1 MYNDSTSWLVH
12 GRSAH
17 LRASVRLAL
26 GTSPR
31 QQKRLAEGVWSFFC
45 SELRRLS
52 LRSLR
57 GGSLY
62 HELLAARTLLE
73 LSIQLFRLVV

>member
-1 MYNDSTSWLVH
+1 MAGAWQVRAPPSFRATRDW
-12 GRSAH
+12 H
-17 LRASVRLAL
+17 LAAP
-26 GTSPR
+26 GKA
-31 QQKRLAEGVWSFFC
+31 KRLAGGSL
-45 SELRRLS
+45 ELFLLRAPSLS

-73 LSIQLFRLVV
+73 LSIQLFHLVV

>member
-1 MYNDSTSWLVH
+1 MAGAWQVRAPPSFLATRAW
-12 GRSAH
+12 H
-17 LRASVRLAL
+17 LCRASKA
-26 GTSPR
+26 
-31 QQKRLAEGVWSFFC
+31 KRLAEGDWSFFC

>member
-1 MYNDSTSWLVH
+1 MAGAWQVRAPPSFRATRAW
-12 GRSAH
+12 H
-17 LRASVRLAL
+17 LAA
-26 GTSPR
+26 PAKA
-31 QQKRLAEGVWSFFC
+31 KRLAEGVWSFFC

-73 LSIQLFRLVV
+73 LSSQLFRLVV

>member
-1 MYNDSTSWLVH
+1 MAGAWQVRAPPSFRATRAW
-12 GRSAH
+12 H
-17 LRASVRLAL
+17 LAAPAK
-26 GTSPR
+26 TT
-31 QQKRLAEGVWSFFC
+31 KRLAEGVWSFFC
-45 SELRRLS
+45 SELRRAS
-52 LRSLR
+52 PELR

>member
-1 MYNDSTSWLVH
+1 MAGAWQVRAPPSFRATRAW
-12 GRSAH
+12 H
-17 LRASVRLAL
+17 LAA
-26 GTSPR
+26 PEKE
-31 QQKRLAEGVWSFFC
+31 KRLAEGVWSFFC
-45 SELRRLS
+45 SELLRLS